1 MSGIED
7 IINNED
13 WSKEF
18 DDIKGKDTT
27 VESIQNYLDKLFELN
42 NSIFTR
48 DIFKAE
54 SEDIIKRAKFE
65 IETFVHYYQFKK
77 LIKFTSLEEAKNRIN
92 RDMNLDS
99 DTFDRIMQ
107 MGEMIEALIIF
118 PRVSEYVADVLEQ
131 AMEMD
136 LDDLEE
142 LKNIAK
148 QKWEENNGKN

>member
-1 MSGIED
+1 
-7 IINNED
+7 
-13 WSKEF
+13 
-18 DDIKGKDTT
+18 
-27 VESIQNYLDKLFELN
+27 
-42 NSIFTR
+42 
-48 DIFKAE
+48 
-54 SEDIIKRAKFE
+54 
-65 IETFVHYYQFKK
+65 
-77 LIKFTSLEEAKNRIN
+77 
-92 RDMNLDS
+92 MNLDS

-148 QKWEENNGKN
+148 QKWEENNEKN